1 MVLRFFGTDA
11 EHYTVVFTSGA
22 TAALRL
28 VGEAYRFR
36 AGAQYVYLRNNH
48 NSVVGVREYALARG
62 ANFSALSP
70 DDLDALAAAHAR
82 DGVLRGPFA
91 AAAAAAAAASGA
103 SGGATA
109 ADPMVSLLAVPAQ
122 DNFDGTKYGYARW
135 VALADA
141 ASRASDTS
149 KWRVLLDAAALVGT
163 SALNLTRAAPDYV
176 ALSFYKMVGWPTG
189 LGALLVR
196 NDAFL
201 DLQPRYWGGG
211 QVRVALAEQ
220 HYRLPAPR
228 DAMLYEAGTLD
239 FHGVAALA
247 HALPRLAQLGMPRVQ
262 HHVRAL
268 TRRLHAALAAL
279 RHANGRPVCTLYG
292 RGHTAAPETV
302 DGDAQ
307 GGVVALNV
315 RRADGRFVAHADV
328 LRAARARHISVRTGC
343 MCNPGACFAAVGL
356 APADVAAFARAHPHT
371 DWDGDVVVRGTPV
384 GAVRVSL
391 GYPTTVA
398 DVDAFVAFIR
408 DTYTDS

>member
-28 VGEAYRFR
+28 VGETYRFR
-36 AGAQYVYLRNNH
+36 AGAQYAYLRNNH

-62 ANFSALSP
+62 ANFSVLAP
-70 DDLDALAAAHAR
+70 DELDALAAAHAR

-91 AAAAAAAAASGA
+91 AAAASAAAA
-103 SGGATA
+103 GATA
-109 ADPMVSLLAVPAQ
+109 ADPTVSLLAVPAQ
-122 DNFDGTKYGYARW
+122 DNFDGSKYGYARW
-135 VALADA
+135 VALAAA

-163 SALNLTRAAPDYV
+163 SALNLTRVAPDYV

-189 LGALLVR
+189 VGALLVR

-201 DLQPRYWGGG
+201 DLAPRYWGGG

-220 HYRLPAPR
+220 AYRVPAPR
-228 DAMLYEAGTLD
+228 AAALHEAGTLD
-239 FHGVAALA
+239 FHGIAALA
-247 HALPRLAQLGMPRVQ
+247 HALPRLARLGMPRVQ
-262 HHVRAL
+262 QHVRAL
-268 TRRLHAALAAL
+268 TARLHAALAAL

-292 RGHTAAPETV
+292 RGHAAPAAA
-302 DGDAQ
+302 DAQ

-315 RRADGRFVAHADV
+315 RRADGAFVAHADV

-356 APADVAAFARAHPHT
+356 APADIAAYAQSHPHT
-371 DWDGDVVVRGTPV
+371 VWDTDVVVRGTPV

-391 GYPTTVA
+391 GYPSTAA

-408 DTYTDS
+408 ETYTDS